1 MRRILSAIVT
11 GALIAAPLTS
21 AGSQSMAIARPGAF
35 VGARF
40 QLPMGGEKSRA
51 PRATLAIAPTQS
63 RISSDGMIRTRIGEG
78 LALNF
83 GTKSGPTITLAGV
96 RADKA
101 FASQSARQLDA
112 TKKLG
117 VSTRGWVAIGV
128 GVAVLTGGIYFA
140 YLVHEGAKSTD

>member
-117 VSTRGWVAIGV
+117 VSTGGWVAIGV
-128 GVAVLTGGIYFA
+128 GVAVLTGGVYFA
-140 YLVHEGAKSTD
+140 YLVHEVAKSHD

>member
-1 MRRILSAIVT
+1 MRRILSAIMT

-21 AGSQSMAIARPGAF
+21 AGSQGMANARPGAF

-40 QLPMGGEKSRA
+40 QLAMGGERSRG

-63 RISSDGMIRTRIGEG
+63 RISSNGMVRTTIGEG

-83 GTKSGPTITLAGV
+83 GTKSGPTVTFAGV
-96 RADKA
+96 RAD
-101 FASQSARQLDA
+101 RGLDA

-117 VSTRGWVAIGV
+117 VSTGGWVAIGV
-128 GVAVLTGGIYFA
+128 GVAVLTGGVYFA
-140 YLVHEGAKSTD
+140 YLVHEVAKSHD

>member
-40 QLPMGGEKSRA
+40 QLPMGGEKSRG

-96 RADKA
+96 RADRA
-101 FASQSARQLDA
+101 FESQSARQLDA

-117 VSTRGWVAIGV
+117 VSTGGWVAIGV

-140 YLVHEGAKSTD
+140 HLVNEVAKGTD

>member
-1 MRRILSAIVT
+1 VT

>member
-40 QLPMGGEKSRA
+40 QLPMGGEKSRG

-117 VSTRGWVAIGV
+117 VSTGGWVAIGV

-140 YLVHEGAKSTD
+140 HLVNEVAKGTD